1 MQEILTNMENYW
13 LKDLLFKFSNSACIL
28 VYYGYFKDSQILMKS
43 LWNETLDQFSQNH
56 KAYANALWHMRKLI
70 VYHKEF
76 DKEFADFML
85 EKERYMFCTLKIQ
98 LENENSFIALTD
110 FIEKIEFMYM
120 LQFNKIEFDIYK
132 VSIKAY
138 QNLIKYFA
146 TKKLNKT
153 LLQNTVLFNG
163 F

>member
-1 MQEILTNMENYW
+1 
-13 LKDLLFKFSNSACIL
+13 
-28 VYYGYFKDSQILMKS
+28 
-43 LWNETLDQFSQNH
+43 
-56 KAYANALWHMRKLI
+56 MRKLI

-98 LENENSFIALTD
+98 LESENSFTVLSD
-110 FIEKIEFMYM
+110 FIEKIEYMYM